1 MRQRIRMRAI
11 RVIVLLLAVVTASC
25 DQATEITAPN
35 EADAAYA
42 LNGKKL
48 AMILNALD
56 GTAQASIT
64 VEPGKPD
71 VARLK
76 VGAHTHYLIVDKKAV
91 RQSTEFTMEV
101 GSTTINGK
109 EIRFID
115 LNATSVGSNT
125 PNDVGSQGFRP
136 RNVVLCM
143 DAASAGLRTADGVD
157 IFLLTDRSIVRMP
170 KVSKP
175 QDIEAGSTTYVCASI
190 PHFSGFVMGAN

>member
-11 RVIVLLLAVVTASC
+11 SVIVLLLAVVTASC
-25 DQATEITAPN
+25 DRATQLTAPN

-48 AMILNALD
+48 AMILGGLD
-56 GTAQASIT
+56 GSAQASMT
-64 VEPGKPD
+64 
-71 VARLK
+71 VARGDYGVAALQ
-76 VGAHTHYLIVDKKAV
+76 VGDHTHYLIVDKNAV
-91 RQSTEFTMEV
+91 RKPTEFTMEV
-101 GSTTINGK
+101 GSATFHGE

-115 LNATSVGSNT
+115 LNATSVGST
-125 PNDVGSQGFRP
+125 TKNDVGSQGFRP

-143 DAASAGLRTADGVD
+143 DAASAGLTSADGVD
-157 IFLLTDRSIVRMP
+157 IFLLTERSIVRMP

-175 QDIEAGSTTYVCASI
+175 QDIAAGSTTYACASI

>member
-11 RVIVLLLAVVTASC
+11 SVIVLLLAVVTASC
-25 DQATEITAPN
+25 DRATQLTAPN

-48 AMILNALD
+48 AMILGGLD
-56 GTAQASIT
+56 GSAQASMT
-64 VEPGKPD
+64 VERGEYGVAALD
-71 VARLK
+71 VN
-76 VGAHTHYLIVDKKAV
+76 GYTHYLIVDRKAV
-91 RQSTEFTMEV
+91 RQTTEFTMEV
-101 GSTTINGK
+101 GATTLNGE

-115 LNATSVGSNT
+115 LNATSAGSNT

-143 DAASAGLRTADGVD
+143 DAASAGLTTPDGVD

-170 KVSKP
+170 KVSAP
-175 QDIEAGSTTYVCASI
+175 HDITAGSTTYVCASI